1 MKERFGNDS
10 AFIFFPRCDAKLAP
24 RNIVS
29 DSSQCLISAQHV
41 SRSYDD
47 GQVQALRDVSVEI
60 VRGEYVAVTGPSGSG
75 KSTLLNVIG
84 GLDRPD
90 QGQVYFAGQLMEQP
104 QQLDQLRRSEIG
116 YVFQSFYLLPTLTAW
131 ENVQL
136 PMLESSLAAR
146 DRQQKAKQLL
156 MSVGMGHR
164 LNHLPTKLSVGERQR
179 VAIARSMANDPQV
192 ILADEPTGNLDSK
205 TGQEIL
211 DLFDSLHAAGKTLV
225 VITHSHEVAARAQRM
240 IEVRDGQIVSDPT
253 PLQA

>member
-1 MKERFGNDS
+1 M
-10 AFIFFPRCDAKLAP
+10 
-24 RNIVS
+24 S

-41 SRSYDD
+41 SRGYDD

-90 QGQVYFAGQLMEQP
+90 QGQVYFAGQLMERP

-156 MSVGMGHR
+156 LSVGMGHR

-225 VITHSHEVAARAQRM
+225 VITHSHEVAARAQRV

-253 PLQA
+253 PQQA